1 MRVLIWAA
9 TAALIAAPAT
19 AEPMSPLQRETAV
32 WQAVKAKRMDA
43 FAASM
48 SPDFVGVYS
57 EGTHDRARELEVV
70 RIQSLRSFAIHN
82 FRARMVDRN
91 SMLMTYSA
99 DVRGTYRGASFSGRY
114 WNTSLWHR
122 RAGKWLTVYHGE
134 AKER

>member
-1 MRVLIWAA
+1 MRILLGAIASVIL
-9 TAALIAAPAT
+9 AAPVMA
-19 AEPMSPLQRETAV
+19 APVSPLQRETAV
-32 WQAVKAKRMDA
+32 WQAVQAKRMDA

-57 EGTHDRARELEVV
+57 EGTHDRARELEIV
-70 RIQSLRSFAIHN
+70 RIQRLRSFAIHN
-82 FRARMVDRN
+82 FRSRKVGPD

-99 DVRGTYRGASFSGRY
+99 DVQGTYKGASFSGRY

-122 RAGKWLTVYHGE
+122 SGGRWLTAYHGE

>member
-1 MRVLIWAA
+1 MRLLIWLAA
-9 TAALIAAPAT
+9 VSLVADAAGARPLT
-19 AEPMSPLQRETAV
+19 PLQRETAV
-32 WQAVKAKRMDA
+32 WDAVKAKQMDI

-70 RIQSLRSFAIHN
+70 RIQRLRSFSIGN
-82 FRARMVDRN
+82 FNARMVDAN
-91 SMLMTYSA
+91 DLLTTYSA
-99 DVRGTYRGASFSGRY
+99 DVRGTYKGASFSGRY

-122 RAGKWLTVYHGE
+122 ERGRWLTVFHGE